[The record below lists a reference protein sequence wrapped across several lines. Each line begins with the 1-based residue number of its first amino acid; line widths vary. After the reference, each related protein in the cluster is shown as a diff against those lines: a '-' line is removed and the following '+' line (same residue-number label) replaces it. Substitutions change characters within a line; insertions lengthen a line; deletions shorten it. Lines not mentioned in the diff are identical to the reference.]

1 MANQQAVLNLLD
13 IVEYGGCADPER
25 FFALM
30 RRTFNISHLLYLEAE
45 SLPDGLRICRLHH
58 TFGAYAAEIYAARG
72 LYRIDPILKLALGG
86 VRPVEW
92 ATARRRFPEC
102 EPLFEAAEEIGLSTE
117 GVALPLPSPVGRMA
131 LLAIGA
137 NMSPVEWSAYRR
149 CHLRDFQLA
158 ANLFHASMLEH
169 SAMAGALD
177 ERDLRLTGR
186 ETEVL
191 TWSAA
196 GKSYWEIATILGISE
211 RTVRFFMTNARRKL
225 NVVSNTQAVAHAVRH
240 ALIPT
245 I

>member
-1 MANQQAVLNLLD
+1 DLLD
-13 IVEYGGCADPER
+13 IVEYGGCSDPQQ

-30 RRTFNISHLLYLEAE
+30 RRTFNIAHLLYLEAE
-45 SLPDGLRICRLHH
+45 PSPDSLKVCRLHH
-58 TFGAYAAEIYAARG
+58 TFGAYAAEIYLSRG
-72 LYRIDPILKLALGG
+72 LHRIDPILKLALGG

-102 EPLFEAAEEIGLSTE
+102 EPLFQAAEEIGLSTE
-117 GVALPLPSPVGRMA
+117 GVALPLPSPAGRMA
-131 LLAIGA
+131 LLAICA
-137 NMSPVEWSAYRR
+137 NMSPAEWSAYRR
-149 CHLRDFQLA
+149 RHLRDFQLA

-169 SAMAGALD
+169 AAMAGAID
-177 ERDLRLTGR
+177 ERDMRLTCR

-225 NVVSNTQAVAHAVRH
+225 NVVSNTQAVAQAVRH

>member
-1 MANQQAVLNLLD
+1 MTDQQAVLDLLD
-13 IVEYGGCADPER
+13 IVEYGGCAEPEQ

-30 RRTFNISHLLYLEAE
+30 RRTFKIAHLLYLEAE
-45 SLPDGLRICRLHH
+45 PLADGLKVCRLHH
-58 TFGAYAAEIYAARG
+58 TFGAYAAEIYRTRA
-72 LYRIDPILKLALGG
+72 LHRIDPILRLALGG

-92 ATARRRFPEC
+92 TTARRRFPEC
-102 EPLFEAAEEIGLSTE
+102 EPLFHAAEEIGLSTE
-117 GVALPLPSPVGRMA
+117 GVALPLPSPAGRMA
-131 LLAIGA
+131 LLAINA
-137 NMSPVEWSAYRR
+137 NMSPVEWSIYRR

-169 SAMAGALD
+169 AATAGAID
-177 ERDLRLTGR
+177 ERDMRLTGR

-225 NVVSNTQAVAHAVRH
+225 NVVSNTQAVAQAVRH